1 MTHQDTSQ
9 PGFRVIAQLQCHDL
23 AAAAWQL
30 TDHFGFK
37 AQRGYLDV
45 RNLGSEVER
54 VRMQRLD
61 QVIELVRGAPDVTFG
76 HGPIDHLALKANDA
90 DAAVMALRAK
100 WVRLDPDVTPDG
112 AIDLP
117 MFWTDGVRIAFAL
130 GPEEARFELCQNN
143 ATTHAQA
150 ANQLVNLGGH
160 DHYGVRC
167 RDVDEATAFYAQFGF
182 EPAGDVDIPT
192 PDGPID
198 VRFMAHKV
206 AVLEV
211 ASTPQTRAP
220 NAQFAT
226 YPAWSKLIIE
236 TDAPDAIA
244 ASQIGPNGEVIEVR
258 TGVPDAAFNFLQED
272 LG

>member
-1 MTHQDTSQ
+1 MTHHET
-9 PGFRVIAQLQCHDL
+9 PLTGFRMIGQLQCHDL

-45 RNLGSEVER
+45 RNLGPEVER
-54 VRMQRLD
+54 VRLQRLD
-61 QVIELVRGAPDVTFG
+61 QAIELVRGATDVIFG
-76 HGPIDHLALKANDA
+76 QGPFDHLALKVSDL

-130 GPEEARFELCQNN
+130 GPEDARFELCQNN
-143 ATTHAQA
+143 ATTPAQA

-167 RDVDEATAFYAQFGF
+167 RDVDEAAAFYAQFGF
-182 EPAGDVDIPT
+182 EPVGDVDIPT
-192 PDGPID
+192 PDGSID
-198 VRFMAHKV
+198 VRFMAHKG

-226 YPAWSKLIIE
+226 HSAWSKLIIE
-236 TDAPDAIA
+236 TDTPDAIA
-244 ASQIGPNGEVIEVR
+244 PSQIGPNGEVIEVR